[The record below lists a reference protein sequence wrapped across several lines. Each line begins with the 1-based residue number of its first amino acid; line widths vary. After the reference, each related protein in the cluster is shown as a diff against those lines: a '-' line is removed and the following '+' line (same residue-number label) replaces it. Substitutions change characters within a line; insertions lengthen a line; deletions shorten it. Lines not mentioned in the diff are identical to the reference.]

1 MALDNKTEFSAEDFQ
16 NALSALDEEIA
27 KSKNLRAVAPV
38 KLLSAGGFVAVTLFQ
53 NRLSTQD
60 IDYIMD
66 PNTNN
71 GAKIKDKLQRA
82 INSVARKHALS
93 EEWINSRMEIFA
105 VGETRQHLF
114 RASIE
119 QNVILW
125 HGTHLIIYAAQWEWS
140 LARKLKRIGSQR
152 REVDVS
158 DALEILAIVVRE
170 RGQPLTWEHVKSW
183 DAIVYTPLDDTA
195 IAWVASAYY
204 KRWGTHGI
212 VQGT

>member
-1 MALDNKTEFSAEDFQ
+1 
-16 NALSALDEEIA
+16 
-27 KSKNLRAVAPV
+27 
-38 KLLSAGGFVAVTLFQ
+38 
-53 NRLSTQD
+53 
-60 IDYIMD
+60 MD
-66 PNTNN
+66 PNTKNE
-71 GAKIKDKLQRA
+71 GKIKDKLQKA

-125 HGTHLIIYAAQWEWS
+125 QGTHLIIYAAHWEWS

-158 DALEILAIVVRE
+158 DALEILAMVVQE
-170 RGQPLTWEHVKSW
+170 RGEPLTWEHVKSW
-183 DAIVYTPLDDTA
+183 DAIVYTPLDETA
-195 IAWVASAYY
+195 IARVANAYY
-204 KRWGTHGI
+204 DRWGTHGI
-212 VQGT
+212 IKGA